1 MKSFQAHS
9 DGQVLVPD
17 EPVDL
22 PRGTKYR
29 VSVEPVEGEPA
40 EVEPADDESAKGF
53 PLLDMALEIASKMKG
68 NYPRDLA
75 RNHDHYLHGRPKR

>member
-29 VSVEPVEGEPA
+29 VSVEPAEGEQ
-40 EVEPADDESAKGF
+40 DESESTGGF
-53 PLLDMALEIASKMKG
+53 PLVDLAIEISKKMKG
-68 NYPRDLA
+68 DYPSDLA